1 MKKIIAILL
10 ALTFV
15 FAFVGCK
22 KEEAPADVSSVE
34 NRSDEIASAVAEG
47 KIPEA
52 EYKLG
57 EKTSTLSNR
66 YTEIVNEQYQHPEE
80 GGHVHGD
87 GDVYYDRTED
97 EETVCYAFD
106 SKFIYYYQ
114 KDKSDKGVSAIIS
127 YDDAFGFKQGS
138 SRKDVE
144 DRLSSLKTQ
153 KLNAGENELYFL
165 RNGDGNYIVLRYVS
179 GKYQLDFYFY
189 ENALVATV
197 LRDTENW
204 TI

>member
-1 MKKIIAILL
+1 MKKIIAVLL

-15 FAFVGCK
+15 LAFVGCK
-22 KEEAPADVSSVE
+22 KEETPAPTSSVE

-57 EKTSTLSNR
+57 EKTSTLSNH
-66 YTEIVNEQYQHPEE
+66 YTEIVNAQYQQPEE

-87 GDVYYDRTED
+87 GDVYYDRLEGD
-97 EETVCYAFD
+97 LSISYAFGVYR
-106 SKFIYYYQ
+106 YYYE
-114 KDKSDKGVSAIIS
+114 KEKSKNGVSVIVS
-127 YDDAFGFKQGS
+127 TDNAFGFKQGS

-153 KLNAGENELYFL
+153 KLNAGEDELYFVPL
-165 RNGDGNYIVLRYVS
+165 SEALILRYVS

-189 ENALVATV
+189 NNELVATV